1 VPSNIGEEKGVARP
15 GPRGH
20 GQASPLRWW
29 VNAVARHSS
38 PTLRPN
44 AFDSTEWPVLQ
55 FGQRVVMLTEYIEAA
70 MRKAKY
76 EILSDDNTFYGYIP
90 GFDGVYANA
99 EDLETCRSELK
110 EVLEE
115 WIMLGISRHLPL
127 PVVDGLRLV
136 VEEAV

>member
-1 VPSNIGEEKGVARP
+1 MS
-15 GPRGH
+15 
-20 GQASPLRWW
+20 
-29 VNAVARHSS
+29 
-38 PTLRPN
+38 
-44 AFDSTEWPVLQ
+44 FDDVRRLILELA
-55 FGQRVVMLTEYIEAA
+55 QRAVMLTEYIETA

-76 EILSDDNTFYGYIP
+76 EILCDDNTFYGYIP

-127 PVVDGLRLV
+127 PTVDGIKLL